1 MSENLE
7 ELSLQ
12 NISKESTKVTLEIS
26 PISSWPLSRINTIMI
41 LICEISFSESIII
54 VIISVIIIIC
64 EITVT
69 VQYEESGIVG

>member
-1 MSENLE
+1 MSENVE

-26 PISSWPLSRINTIMI
+26 PISSWPMSRINAIMI